1 MSEKGRWLDA
11 KYYEWELLFGDNKT
25 HLIFAEWMYAQALSD
40 AKAAVRLLERNVP
53 TTHFDY
59 KFDCAI
65 GQAIAAIR
73 ALEEK

>member
-40 AKAAVRLLERNVP
+40 AKAAVEKLSWKHGCRKWQV
-53 TTHFDY
+53 
-59 KFDCAI
+59 
-65 GQAIAAIR
+65 IAAIE